1 MTNTPEVEMLT
12 IRECAGLLKGISE
25 YTIRQ
30 LVVHEQIPYIKVG
43 ESERGKILINK
54 SELFKYFHISTKN
67 TKSLD
72 IQRFT
77 M

>member
-30 LVVHEQIPYIKVG
+30 LVVHEQIPYIRVG

-54 SELFKYFHISTKN
+54 TELFKYFHIST
-67 TKSLD
+67 
-72 IQRFT
+72 
-77 M
+77 